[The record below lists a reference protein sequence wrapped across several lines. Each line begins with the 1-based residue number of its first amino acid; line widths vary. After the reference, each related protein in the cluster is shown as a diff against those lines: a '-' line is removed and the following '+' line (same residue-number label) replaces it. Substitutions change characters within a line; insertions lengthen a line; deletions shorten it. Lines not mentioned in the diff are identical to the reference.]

1 MIFLILVIALIAI
14 AIVAFITW
22 FLALKAE
29 GKCPLC
35 ALKQLLP
42 TRLTINT
49 AEDEDYSNN
58 AKKTPIMGW
67 SSWNTLR
74 NHIDEDIIYE
84 TAEAMK
90 RSGLANAGYEYI
102 NLDDCW
108 QSSLRDSDG
117 KMQGDLETFPSGID
131 NLIKKINAL
140 GLKVGLYSSNGT
152 LTCEDLPASLGNED
166 LDART
171 FASWGAEF
179 FKYDFCH
186 HEYINGDTPIIEF
199 IDISKKGEKA
209 FIKLKPE
216 HAKYTG
222 RAKAVKCSDLPSKQG
237 IGYLNHGAGTA
248 TFTENISQGGDYVFT
263 IRYNK
268 TFTRKPQYLQIIV
281 NGRVNEIFFPATSPF
296 THDARLQAII
306 KLDSGENV
314 IKLMNPVVTRADSS
328 YIQYR
333 RMGDALK
340 NASKAWAEYT
350 NTPEKPIIYSLC
362 EWGTAHP
369 WNWGRKA
376 GNMWRTTHDIMPHW
390 ASIMLIYSKNVDLY
404 KYARPGHVNDP
415 DMLEVGNGKLT
426 KDENISH
433 FTLWCM
439 MAAPLVLGNDLRRLD
454 SNSKSAKD
462 ILDIVTNKSMILI
475 DQDPLV
481 KPAKRIKKSMTVDIL
496 ARPLQNGDVALC
508 LLNKSSSKK
517 TINFEIDTLCDEKYL
532 DFGRS
537 SHGYEVHDLWTDER
551 MRQDDITATIPKHGV
566 KAYRISNS

>member
-67 SSWNTLR
+67 SSWNIHR

-199 IDISKKGEKA
+199 IAISKKGEKA

-281 NGRVNEIFFPATSPF
+281 NGRVNEVFFPATSPF

>member
-199 IDISKKGEKA
+199 IAISKKGEKA

-281 NGRVNEIFFPATSPF
+281 NGRVNEVFFPATSPF
-296 THDARLQAII
+296 THDARLQTII

-481 KPAKRIKKSMTVDIL
+481 RPAKRIKKSMTVDIL

-517 TINFEIDTLCDEKYL
+517 TINFEIDALCDEKYL

>member
-1 MIFLILVIALIAI
+1 MIFLILIIALLAI
-14 AIVAFITW
+14 AIVAFVTW

-35 ALKQLLP
+35 ALKQLVP
-42 TRLTINT
+42 TRLTLDT
-49 AEDEDYSNN
+49 SEDEDYSNN

-67 SSWNTLR
+67 SSWNTHR

-90 RSGLANAGYEYI
+90 KSGLADAGYEYI

-166 LDART
+166 LDAKT

-199 IDISKKGEKA
+199 IDISRKGERA

-268 TFTRKPQYLQIIV
+268 TYTRKPQYLQIIV
-281 NGRVNEIFFPATSPF
+281 NGRVNEVFFPATSPF
-296 THDARLQAII
+296 THDARLQVII
-306 KLDSGENV
+306 RLDSGENV

-328 YIQYR
+328 YIQYK
-333 RMGDALK
+333 RMGTALK

-350 NTPEKPIIYSLC
+350 NTPEKPIVYSLC

-376 GNMWRTTHDIMPHW
+376 GNMWRTTHDIMPNW
-390 ASIMLIYSKNVDLY
+390 ASIILIYSRNIDLY

-439 MAAPLVLGNDLRRLD
+439 MAAPLVLGNDLRKLD

-481 KPAKRIKKSMTVDIL
+481 KPAKRIKSSITVDIL

-508 LLNKSSSKK
+508 FLNKSSSKK
-517 TINFEIDTLCDEKYL
+517 TINFEIDALCDEKYL